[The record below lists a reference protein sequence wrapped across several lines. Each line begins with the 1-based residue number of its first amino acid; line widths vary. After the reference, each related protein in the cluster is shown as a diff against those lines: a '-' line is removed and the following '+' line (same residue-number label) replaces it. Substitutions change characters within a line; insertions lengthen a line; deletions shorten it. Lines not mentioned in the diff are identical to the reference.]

1 MVYYSLQNRIGIG
14 GMKVEHGVKAVVSG
28 EVMFVGVIVDSS
40 LFTLCCHFVSFI
52 ISGWQFGVF
61 FWS

>member
-1 MVYYSLQNRIGIG
+1 
-14 GMKVEHGVKAVVSG
+14 MKVEHGVKAVVSG
-28 EVMFVGVIVDSS
+28 EVMFVGVIVDAS
-40 LFTLCCHFVSFI
+40 LFTLSCHFVSFI